1 MNWFYSKD
9 GQQLG
14 PVPFSEIERLLA
26 EGQIT
31 EDSLVWQQGSPN
43 WVKLST
49 VLSATAPAPA
59 APPIPEAP
67 TAPSIPAY
75 TAPAAAATTTTAVVA
90 PKTSGFAITSLV
102 LSVLGLFC
110 CTTLILNIGGIV
122 FGHLALNQIKKDP
135 TIGGRGLAIAG
146 LIIGYLGLV
155 LGIAVDIYYMIAW
168 PQIQETLRQMEEQQ
182 RIQNSNP

>member
-9 GQQLG
+9 GQQMG
-14 PVPFSEIERLLA
+14 PVAFSEIERLLA

-31 EDSLVWQQGSPN
+31 EESLVWQQGTPN

-49 VLSATAPAPA
+49 ILSATAPSPA
-59 APPIPEAP
+59 APPIPEIAAATP
-67 TAPSIPAY
+67 VTPAY
-75 TAPAAAATTTTAVVA
+75 TAPAAATIVAA

-110 CTTLILNIGGIV
+110 CTLLVFNIGAIA
-122 FGHLALNQIKKDP
+122 FGHLALNQIKKNP
-135 TIGGRGLAIAG
+135 AIGGRGLAIAG

-155 LGIAVDIYYMIAW
+155 LGIAVDIYYAVAW
-168 PQIQETLRQMEEQQ
+168 PEIQQTLRQIEEQQ
-182 RIQNSNP
+182 RLQQHSNP

>member
-14 PVPFSEIERLLA
+14 PVAFSEIERLLA

-59 APPIPEAP
+59 APPIPEIAAAP
-67 TAPSIPAY
+67 TIPAY
-75 TAPAAAATTTTAVVA
+75 TAPAAAAATTVVA
-90 PKTSGFAITSLV
+90 SPKTSGFAITSLV
-102 LSVLGLFC
+102 LSILGLFC
-110 CTTLILNIGGIV
+110 CTILVFNIGGIA
-122 FGHLALNQIKKDP
+122 FGHLALSQIKKDP
-135 TIGGRGLAIAG
+135 ALGGRTLALTG
-146 LIIGYLGLV
+146 LIIGYIGLI
-155 LGIAVDIYYMIAW
+155 LGIIAAIYTFVAM
-168 PQIQETLRQMEEQQ
+168 PELQETLRQIEEQQ
-182 RIQNSNP
+182 RLQNSNP